1 MRAKKRPLRRTYK
14 RSTGP
19 LPVLR
24 PSGGAAK
31 PESKASEI
39 KKGSGLLSDASRAV
53 ILRLVETVKGL

>member
-24 PSGGAAK
+24 SSGGAAK
-31 PESKASEI
+31 PEVKASEV
-39 KKGSGLLSDASRAV
+39 KKGSGPLSDASRAM

>member
-1 MRAKKRPLRRTYK
+1 MKAKKRPLKRTYK
-14 RSTGP
+14 RTTGP

-24 PSGGAAK
+24 PAGRAAR

-39 KKGSGLLSDASRAV
+39 KPGTGPLSEASRAV